1 MLDPEV
7 LLVKGTIIVL
17 AAFTAIRL
25 VLYEYNNLV
34 SDIRKSRRRR

>member
-7 LLVKGTIIVL
+7 FLVKGTIIAL
-17 AAFTAIRL
+17 AALTAIRL
-25 VLYEYNNLV
+25 VLHEYNNLV